1 MLRHGRPTTTLAVGA
16 AIPVPAARRFTIPEA
31 DGLRDRVH
39 GL

>member
-1 MLRHGRPTTTLAVGA
+1 MLPRPGHGNLAVGA